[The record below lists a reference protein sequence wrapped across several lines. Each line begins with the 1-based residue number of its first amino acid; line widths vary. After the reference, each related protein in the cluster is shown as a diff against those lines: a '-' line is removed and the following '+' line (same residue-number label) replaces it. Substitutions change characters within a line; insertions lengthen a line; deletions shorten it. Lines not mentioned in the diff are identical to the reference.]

1 MQDNLKFDHG
11 KLRLDLVPTDGI
23 LALAQVLTSGAEK
36 YGERGWE
43 KGMAWSRVYNSAMR
57 HLLAFWGGE
66 DIDAESG
73 LPHVQHALWNCAALA
88 WYKEHCQDKDDRP
101 A

>member
-1 MQDNLKFDHG
+1 MTEALRDDDG
-11 KLRLDLVPTDGI
+11 KAPIDLIPPEVI
-23 LALAQVLTSGAEK
+23 LALAEVYRFGAKK
-36 YGERGWE
+36 YAPRNWE